1 MSINRLQWTALRA
14 STEPGVRRRI
24 GESRMT
30 RKNVRG
36 DELHEILNEQLHQQ
50 DPCGECR
57 FTQAPRPLRTPDES
71 GCNWSCDLILRHG
84 RSGNDSCAQVALRVI
99 TQVAARF
106 NLKPNH
112 AARPEEE
119 PPTDRI
125 SSAAQGTMRSRET
138 YLYFQIDTNR
148 INSRGTLSAMNRL
161 ERWRRDG
168 VIGLV
173 MSDIAHAEAKA
184 GRNARRSRKAVGYIY
199 SISFEREPAAQQMQV
214 QIAEILF
221 PQGCRKQ
228 GDVNDV
234 RIVYNAL
241 QYQYILV
248 TADGVILRNREA
260 LARLGLRVMTD
271 GEAVALVE
279 QAIQERDA
287 EAREDAAATG
297 VSAPLSP

>member
-1 MSINRLQWTALRA
+1 VIS
-14 STEPGVRRRI
+14 
-24 GESRMT
+24 
-30 RKNVRG
+30 
-36 DELHEILNEQLHQQ
+36 
-50 DPCGECR
+50 
-57 FTQAPRPLRTPDES
+57 
-71 GCNWSCDLILRHG
+71 
-84 RSGNDSCAQVALRVI
+84 QVAG
-99 TQVAARF
+99 RF
-106 NLKPNH
+106 NLKPSH
-112 AARPEEE
+112 AARPAEK
-119 PPTDRI
+119 PSTDKI
-125 SSAAQGTMRSRET
+125 STAAQGTMRSRET

-148 INSRGTLSAMNRL
+148 INSRGTLVAMNRL
-161 ERWRRDG
+161 ERWHRDE

-199 SISFEREPAAQQMQV
+199 SLSFEREPNTQRIQR

-221 PQGCRKQ
+221 PQGCRRQ

-248 TADGVILRNREA
+248 TADGVILRNQEA

-271 GEAVALVE
+271 AQAITLAE

-287 EAREDAAATG
+287 EAREDAA
-297 VSAPLSP
+297 VSGQPLPFWVGRD

>member
-1 MSINRLQWTALRA
+1 MTREN
-14 STEPGVRRRI
+14 VRR
-24 GESRMT
+24 
-30 RKNVRG
+30 
-36 DELHEILNEQLHQQ
+36 DELHEILNGELHRQ

-57 FTQAPRPLRTPDES
+57 FTQAPGPPRTPDES
-71 GCNWSCDLILRHG
+71 GCNWSQVLILRYG
-84 RSGNDSCAQVALRVI
+84 RSGNDSCAEVASRVI

-106 NLKPNH
+106 NLKPSVRR
-112 AARPEEE
+112 APEEE
-119 PPTDRI
+119 PPTERI

-138 YLYFQIDTNR
+138 YFYFQIDTNR
-148 INSRGTLSAMNRL
+148 INSRGTLAAMNRL
-161 ERWRRDG
+161 ERWHRDG

-184 GRNARRSRKAVGYIY
+184 GRNARRSRKAIGYIY
-199 SISFEREPAAQQMQV
+199 SLSFEREPNAQQMQAH
-214 QIAEILF
+214 IAEMLF
-221 PQGCRKQ
+221 PQGCSKQ

-234 RIVYNAL
+234 RIVHNAL

-271 GEAVALVE
+271 AEAVALVE
-279 QAIQERDA
+279 QARRERDA

-297 VSAPLSP
+297 EPLPTWVGKD